1 MSGEPEILQ
10 GRGYSQEDAKALTG
24 LLAKNP
30 DYWLSFMM
38 NDELELANPEKE
50 SAARNGLMTF
60 LSFCLFGFVPLI
72 PYLVL
77 KDPTFSF
84 VWSCVFTLLALVT
97 LGTVSGYA
105 SGRNWQTTILE
116 TVAVGTTAASV
127 AFVVGL
133 FFR

>member
-1 MSGEPEILQ
+1 
-10 GRGYSQEDAKALTG
+10 
-24 LLAKNP
+24 
-30 DYWLSFMM
+30 MM

-50 SAARNGLMTF
+50 SAARNGL
-60 LSFCLFGFVPLI
+60 I
-72 PYLVL
+72 
-77 KDPTFSF
+77 
-84 VWSCVFTLLALVT
+84 TLLALVT
-97 LGTVSGYA
+97 LGIVSGYA